1 MSAREAYIAGRSGGS
16 RPPKQTSPSSTQGNR
31 QQEREQQAYDAGRQ
45 ERERAQTIQQQG
57 ITGLPQDQREQA
69 RSIAEQT
76 GKDPYDTES
85 QIAPG
90 GEIIE
95 KQDSTFLKDIFTA
108 NEIQRLDANQLARAQ
123 QIINQFRP
131 LNLNPFQLRNVM
143 IANLFGGVFQKDQT
157 YTDSEGKVIDP
168 DDVKTIS
175 GAAGMPTLVGPEG
188 QDVRLSRE
196 GVLDLLGSDTYKS
209 LEKFAPDLIF
219 GTDIGVTPATSGGLL
234 NLADN
239 PTATKNQ
246 DGTYTTADGR
256 IISKEQGERYN
267 NAVFAARDEL
277 NRMDR
282 NPFTGTKNV
291 STSSPAFAPPT
302 APASGIPA
310 PQPPTYPGFPVTP
323 TPTPPGTPTTPVAT
337 NYSNLPT
344 YTQLGIPTF
353 LGDPRFA
360 QFRDT
365 LNLFPRV

>member
-1 MSAREAYIAGRSGGS
+1 MPGHDYDLSRALARTSLTQTGQSGGPAGMTFTES
-16 RPPKQTSPSSTQGNR
+16 VSNPNIGVTQQEAQQQQQQFQTGDSSST
-31 QQEREQQAYDAGRQ
+31 D
-45 ERERAQTIQQQG
+45 TDSK
-57 ITGLPQDQREQA
+57 P
-69 RSIAEQT
+69 
-76 GKDPYDTES
+76 KDEKKPKDKE
-85 QIAPG
+85 
-90 GEIIE
+90 EE

-267 NAVFAARDEL
+267 NAIFAARDEL

-282 NPFTGTKNV
+282 NPFTGTKN
-291 STSSPAFAPPT
+291 SPADSPAFTQPIGRPDADLRLPMPKRPGPIDLPGQPFFPFPST
-302 APASGIPA
+302 GIASIFDPAFMGPSFDPRMSDYARQGRGA
-310 PQPPTYPGFPVTP
+310 FDQFYRNLERFPV
-323 TPTPPGTPTTPVAT
+323 V
-337 NYSNLPT
+337 
-344 YTQLGIPTF
+344 
-353 LGDPRFA
+353 
-360 QFRDT
+360 
-365 LNLFPRV
+365 

>member
-1 MSAREAYIAGRSGGS
+1 MPGHDYDLSRALARTSLTQTGQSGGPAGMTFTES
-16 RPPKQTSPSSTQGNR
+16 VSNPNIGVT
-31 QQEREQQAYDAGRQ
+31 QQEA
-45 ERERAQTIQQQG
+45 QQQ
-57 ITGLPQDQREQA
+57 QQQF
-69 RSIAEQT
+69 QT
-76 GKDPYDTES
+76 GDFSSKDTDPKPKDEKK
-85 QIAPG
+85 PK
-90 GEIIE
+90 EKEEE

-302 APASGIPA
+302 TPQQPINVTFPA
-310 PQPPTYPGFPVTP
+310 QPPVYPGFPGTP
-323 TPTPPGTPTTPVAT
+323 TPGLPPSPGVLPVVT
-337 NYSNLPT
+337 NYSNVPT
-344 YTQLGIPTF
+344 YTQGGVQTF
-353 LGDPRFA
+353 LTDPRFA